1 VFWRFHQALG
11 CVLAAV
17 DTLLA
22 ALTCS
27 LLAFVVAANAWEI
40 ALRAIANQSL
50 HWLYEVNLLLANW
63 IYFLG
68 ICLIYWRQR
77 DIAIDFLVDQLP
89 AGPRRVYQSL
99 INLLVIGVLA
109 VIAWYG
115 TELMRLQAPDYSMG
129 VGIWNPLFT
138 LPVVLGAVLMALA
151 VLYHTLS
158 LWLSDRRPAAQ

>member
-1 VFWRFHQALG
+1 VLRRFHRALG
-11 CVLAAV
+11 RALAAV
-17 DTLLA
+17 DALLA

-68 ICLIYWRQR
+68 ICLIYWRKR
-77 DIAIDFLVDQLP
+77 DIVIDFLVDRLP
-89 AGPRRVYQSL
+89 AGPRRVYQSC
-99 INLLVIGVLA
+99 INLLVIAVLA
-109 VIAWYG
+109 VIARYG
-115 TELMRLQAPDYSMG
+115 VELMQLQTPDYSMG

-151 VLYHTLS
+151 VLHHTLS
-158 LWLSDRRPAAQ
+158 LWLSDRQSAAR